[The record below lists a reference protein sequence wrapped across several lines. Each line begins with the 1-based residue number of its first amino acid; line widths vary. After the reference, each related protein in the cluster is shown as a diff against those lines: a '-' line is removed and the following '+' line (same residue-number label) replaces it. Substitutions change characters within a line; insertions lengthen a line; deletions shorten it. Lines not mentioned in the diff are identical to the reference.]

1 MEHKFFADLKL
12 SLYCASMLIGAA
24 LLTMPLRGARL
35 GFGPLL
41 AAIILLGLWTI
52 YLNRR
57 ITESLYAYLKRKSR
71 RQARIMAAGAHDR
84 RGGNGRIPSS
94 LNEQDLLAEEVRQ
107 RGSHQWVEQVRAA
120 GYGTA
125 GRWCILLG
133 TFLFVFFADIGY
145 LILGSRS
152 LFAIAAFVN
161 QVAPHSFVLLAG
173 CGLFAMACSIKLE
186 RLFTRPFLLRGILKK
201 VSMMFGAWLIGIAV
215 IGLARQAGLIGD
227 SGALANWAALLGLML
242 FTSAVLAGLYTQ
254 AGESST
260 TRRNELS
267 DQHTVNVTVI
277 CFEIVLL
284 LATIGITLLT
294 VAQHAIQISFE
305 VLSPGAF
312 TLPALG
318 DWASMV
324 GLVIFAY
331 VSTGLFNLCSY
342 PSLFESRAGQRWSR
356 LTRVVALG
364 TLIAMLVYLAW
375 SLTSAVALSPETLI
389 QLDAAKEYTTI
400 GIARTL
406 AGIDLTSALLIT
418 LFGYSL
424 ALLAVTS
431 ACNGF
436 TESLADQISVF
447 LQDEG
452 LHNGLTGDPENLHL
466 RLLILVAA
474 LLTAFGIDR
483 LIQIN
488 ISTILAVAGIAGGG
502 LLILVLPFFLPA
514 PGQQKT
520 SWTCIMLGFSSALL
534 LTLLGLNAAN
544 LPQVHDLAS
553 AIVAGVSVLIA
564 LSILGVAVWLI
575 RSEPE
580 ANVEEPFETLEF
592 SPWQET
598 ERVA

>member
-1 MEHKFFADLKL
+1 
-12 SLYCASMLIGAA
+12 
-24 LLTMPLRGARL
+24 
-35 GFGPLL
+35 
-41 AAIILLGLWTI
+41 
-52 YLNRR
+52 
-57 ITESLYAYLKRKSR
+57 
-71 RQARIMAAGAHDR
+71 
-84 RGGNGRIPSS
+84 
-94 LNEQDLLAEEVRQ
+94 
-107 RGSHQWVEQVRAA
+107 
-120 GYGTA
+120 
-125 GRWCILLG
+125 
-133 TFLFVFFADIGY
+133 
-145 LILGSRS
+145 
-152 LFAIAAFVN
+152 
-161 QVAPHSFVLLAG
+161 
-173 CGLFAMACSIKLE
+173 
-186 RLFTRPFLLRGILKK
+186 
-201 VSMMFGAWLIGIAV
+201 MMFGAWLIGIGA
-215 IGLARQAGLIGD
+215 IGLARQGGLIGD
-227 SGALANWAALLGLML
+227 SGAWADWASLLGLAL
-242 FTSAVLAGLYTQ
+242 FTAAVLSGLYTN
-254 AGESST
+254 AGANST
-260 TRRNELS
+260 TNQNDLS
-267 DQHTVNVTVI
+267 DQHTVNVLVT
-277 CFEIVLL
+277 CCEIVLL
-284 LATIGITLLT
+284 LTTIGITLLT

-305 VLSPGAF
+305 VFSPGAF
-312 TLPALG
+312 TPPALG
-318 DWASMV
+318 DWAGMV

-342 PSLFESRAGQRWSR
+342 PSLFESQAGQRGSR

-406 AGIDLTSALLIT
+406 AGMDLTSALLIT
-418 LFGYSL
+418 LFGYSV

-452 LHNGLTGDPENLHL
+452 IQNELTSDAENLHL

-520 SWTCIMLGFSSALL
+520 SWTCIMLAFSSALL
-534 LTLLGLNAAN
+534 LTLLGLDAAN

-580 ANVEEPFETLEF
+580 ANVEEPFEAT
-592 SPWQET
+592 ET
-598 ERVA
+598 DYWEDAEIALGRMAVHL